1 MRRVGKRRGLSS
13 SIPPGAVVPSLC
25 QDTGV
30 ANSWLA
36 CRRRGHEE
44 RLPPPTPTPKK
55 YALGSSPGRR
65 ASGSA
70 PPASLL
76 SQTVTRRPPPT
87 WPETAVR
94 AAAGSVSRA
103 EPAAGWASGRRWS
116 GGMCRGRGEKS
127 HSETRAK
134 RLKKQPLSPCARRR
148 LCPRAP
154 PRARHPRPSGPRP
167 PHRSP
172 AHTPHLGGAL
182 SSTSARR
189 SPRRESRGPWVST
202 HQHPSPL
209 FFVSRGPRR

>member
-13 SIPPGAVVPSLC
+13 SIPPGAVVPSLF
-25 QDTGV
+25 QDTRV

-36 CRRRGHEE
+36 CRRRGHAE
-44 RLPPPTPTPKK
+44 RPPPPPPKK
-55 YALGSSPGRR
+55 KKNALGSSPGRR

-94 AAAGSVSRA
+94 AAAGRVSRA

-116 GGMCRGRGEKS
+116 GGMCRGRGEKR
-127 HSETRAK
+127 SEKNAK
-134 RLKKQPLSPCARRR
+134 RGGHSCLSARARRR

-167 PHRSP
+167 PHRSS
-172 AHTPHLGGAL
+172 AHTPHLGGVL